1 MATLSS
7 ILAWRIPR
15 TEEPGKVRSMGSQS
29 QTHLSDRTRTHSG
42 AKHGQ
47 RTSHFWEQTWTWRGQ
62 VPALMG
68 GISQAPWGLHG
79 AGPPD
84 LSGKGQDHVCGRE
97 GGGPCAQG
105 RGMNWPYSKIVVDDY
120 LMTTRFGFS
129 ETVTSNNTD
138 RLSR

>member
-15 TEEPGKVRSMGSQS
+15 TEEPGKVQSMGSQS
-29 QTHLSDRTRTHSG
+29 QTHLSDRTRMHGG

-47 RTSHFWEQTWTWRGQ
+47 RTSHVWEQTRRWRGQ

-68 GISQAPWGLHG
+68 GLSQAPWGLHG

-138 RLSR
+138 RLSH